1 MRPLVSLVIAFIL
14 GLIASRLLEP
24 DYPIVIVL
32 LLISIALLTSATIKG
47 GKLRVVLALP
57 AFFVLGLLYLLPT
70 LTLYDSPDNIRN
82 ILKADLQES
91 SLKRVRLEGT
101 VRGALEERGDGYR
114 FFIDLTG
121 VDTGSGW
128 QTATGRVQVRS
139 RERGGRAGELKR
151 GDLVRGFLRLKL
163 AKNFGNE
170 GGFDYQWWLRG
181 KGISATAYL
190 RAGRIVKIEDGKASF
205 LRAMDAYRASIA
217 AFIDGAELK
226 HPGILKALTIGEK
239 GTITEQKKELFRSS
253 GTAHLL
259 AISGLHVG
267 FVAFVSYLLI
277 LWLLKRSSRLMLAI
291 DVRRSA
297 IMVSFLPVLFYGT
310 ISGFSLSTQRAVIMI
325 GAYVITVAIC
335 RVRDLYSTLA
345 LAAFIVLLINPA
357 SLWDV
362 GFQLSFTAV
371 LVIIY
376 FISFSRQIGSGVL
389 TKDIGPYLVRRLLL
403 RFKDFTLVTV
413 AASLATVPIM
423 AVYFHRVSAVG
434 FIANLIIVPI
444 ATFIVVPLGLLS
456 VLAYPI
462 SSELSLWLMQLA
474 DLVIGLLVWLASFFT
489 QTGWAFSWVRTP
501 GLLEVIAY
509 YLALAALPLLV
520 LRRSRRRA
528 CKLLILSFVSL
539 VVFYGYATYSRS
551 DGAKM
556 EVTFISVG
564 QGDATLVEF
573 PEGTDGQRKRMLI
586 DGGGFASVNFD
597 SGKDIVAP
605 LLWKKKIKKIDYLVL
620 THPQRDHMKGLEFIA
635 QNFRVKEFW
644 WGGVGRLSNEL
655 ANTLKKNNIK
665 VYELAQASPAKE
677 VNGVR
682 LEFLNPP
689 SSAGQLKR
697 LDINDSSLVM
707 RISYGRRAILF
718 AGDVA
723 EAGEDALMQS
733 SSGLLRADI
742 LKVPHHGSRYS
753 SSDAFIE
760 LVKPEAAVMTLGRGN
775 SFGFPHKETLARYK
789 DREIEIFRTDI
800 GGAVIV
806 TTDGEVLQIRSY
818 LTN

>member
-1 MRPLVSLVIAFIL
+1 MRPLVSLVIAFIF
-14 GLIASRLLEP
+14 GLITSRLLEP
-24 DYPIVIVL
+24 DYPIVILL
-32 LLISIALLTSATIKG
+32 LLISTALLTSATIKG
-47 GKLRVVLALP
+47 GKVRTVLALP
-57 AFFVLGLLYLLPT
+57 AFFALGLLYLLPT

-82 ILKADLQES
+82 IIKADLHES
-91 SLKRVRLEGT
+91 RPKSMRLEGRI
-101 VRGALEERGDGYR
+101 RGALEQRAGGVR

-121 VDTGSGW
+121 VDAGGGW
-128 QTATGRVQVRS
+128 QTATGRVQVTS
-139 RERGGRAGELKR
+139 RDRKGVAGELQR

-190 RAGRIVKIEDGKASF
+190 RAGRIVKIEDGAASF
-205 LRAMDAYRASIA
+205 LRVMDAYRAAIA
-217 AFIDGAELK
+217 AFIDRADLK
-226 HPGILKALTIGEK
+226 HAGILKALTIGEK
-239 GTITEQKKELFRSS
+239 GTITEHEKEIFRSS

-267 FVAFVSYLLI
+267 FVAFISYLFI

-297 IMVSFLPVLFYGT
+297 VMVSFLPVLFYGT

-345 LAAFIVLLINPA
+345 LAAFVVLLLNPA

-389 TKDIGPYLVRRLLL
+389 NKDIGPYLIRRLLL

-413 AASLATVPIM
+413 AASLATIPIM
-423 AVYFHRVSAVG
+423 ALYFHRVSAIG

-462 SSELSLWLMQLA
+462 SSALSLWLMQAA
-474 DLVIGLLVWLASFFT
+474 DLVIGQLVWLAGGFS
-489 QTGWAFSWVRTP
+489 QAGWAFSWVATP
-501 GLLEVIAY
+501 SLLEVVAY
-509 YLALAALPLLV
+509 YLALAALPLFF
-520 LRRSRRRA
+520 LRLSRRRA
-528 CKLLILSFVSL
+528 SQLLILSLISL
-539 VVFYGYATYSRS
+539 VVFYGYAEYSRS
-551 DGAKM
+551 NGAVM

-573 PEGTDGQRKRMLI
+573 PEGQGGQRKRMII
-586 DGGGFASVNFD
+586 DGGGFASTNFD
-597 SGKDIVAP
+597 SGKDIIAP

-620 THPQRDHMKGLEFIA
+620 SHPQRDHMKGLEFVA
-635 QNFRVKEFW
+635 RNFRVKEFW

-655 ANTLKKNNIK
+655 KKVLDENRIK
-665 VYELAQASPAKE
+665 VSVLGQVSPAKDI
-677 VNGVR
+677 NGVR
-682 LEFLNPP
+682 LEFLNPLGT
-689 SSAGQLKR
+689 ADQLKR

-707 RISYGRRAILF
+707 RLSYGRRAILF

-723 EAGEDALMQS
+723 EAGEAAVMQNS
-733 SSGLLRADI
+733 SRSLGADI

-753 SSDAFIE
+753 SSGAFIE
-760 LVKPEAAVMTLGRGN
+760 LVAPQAAVMTLGRGN
-775 SFGFPHKETLARYK
+775 SFGFPHKETLARYE
-789 DREIEIFRTDI
+789 DREIEIFRTDL

-806 TTDGEVLQIRSY
+806 TTDGEELQIRSY
-818 LTN
+818 LTD